1 VLKASLIGAGAVA
14 LGPTLAACGGSGDG
28 GGEASPSASAS
39 QAAGP
44 KKGGSLRVGTV
55 GGSTKE
61 TTDGQLGGMTVPN
74 VALTHCMYDSLLTWS
89 NDYAI
94 ENLMAEEVT
103 VNDDASVWTVRI
115 KEGVEF
121 HNGKTVTAEDIIWS
135 YQRIIDPDD
144 PKTGSASL
152 AMLKAD
158 GMKKVDERTVEFTL
172 TEPNAV
178 FDEALGY
185 YINCIMP
192 QDWNAD
198 TPIGTGPFKLTDFK
212 PGEQF
217 TFVRNENY
225 FGQIPYVDDLAII
238 EFADTTARVNALLG
252 GSVEA
257 ISDLPSAQIQVVEG
271 AGMKPLDAKTGAW
284 QPIYMNLK
292 SKPFTDLKVRQAFK
306 LIPDRPVMIEQAY
319 AGFGTLANDMYAPFD
334 PGYPTDV
341 EQRAQD
347 LEQAKSLLKQA
358 GYSDL
363 SVTLVTS
370 DAVGAGVVA
379 AAQVF
384 AEQAKGAGVTVK
396 VDKVESGVIYGDQ
409 YLSWPFSQD
418 FWYTHNYLT
427 QVTSASLPTSP
438 YNATHWAD
446 DEWLSIVKEAFK
458 TGDVAKRNELIAA
471 AQKIQWEKDGLIIW
485 SFNDQ
490 VDGYNPTIGGVVPDK
505 GGVPLS
511 GWRLNQYYFV

>member
-1 VLKASLIGAGAVA
+1 
-14 LGPTLAACGGSGDG
+14 
-28 GGEASPSASAS
+28 
-39 QAAGP
+39 
-44 KKGGSLRVGTV
+44 
-55 GGSTKE
+55 
-61 TTDGQLGGMTVPN
+61 
-74 VALTHCMYDSLLTWS
+74 
-89 NDYAI
+89 
-94 ENLMAEEVT
+94 
-103 VNDDASVWTVRI
+103 
-115 KEGVEF
+115 
-121 HNGKTVTAEDIIWS
+121 
-135 YQRIIDPDD
+135 
-144 PKTGSASL
+144 
-152 AMLKAD
+152 MLKSD

-172 TEPNAV
+172 TEPNSV

-192 QDWNAD
+192 QDWNAE
-198 TPIGTGPFKLTDFK
+198 TPVGTGPFKLTDFK

-225 FGQIPYVDDLAII
+225 FGQIPYVDDLTVI

-284 QPIYMNLK
+284 QPIYMNLE

-334 PGYPTDV
+334 PGYPQDV

-370 DAVGAGVVA
+370 DAVGSGVVA

-384 AEQAKGAGVTVK
+384 AEQAKGAGVKVK
-396 VDKVESGVIYGDQ
+396 VDKVESGVIYGDR

-427 QVTSASLPTSP
+427 QVTGASLPTAP

-446 DEWLSIVKEAFK
+446 DEWLAIVQEAFK

-485 SFNDQ
+485 AFNDQ
-490 VDGYNPTIGGVVPDK
+490 VDGYNGQKIGGVVPDK